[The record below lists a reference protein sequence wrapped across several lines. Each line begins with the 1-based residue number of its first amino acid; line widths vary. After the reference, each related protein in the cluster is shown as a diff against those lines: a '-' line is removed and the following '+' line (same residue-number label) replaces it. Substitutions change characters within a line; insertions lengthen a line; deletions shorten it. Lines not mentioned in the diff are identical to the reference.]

1 MAGLVRLAAQA
12 ALAAL
17 TAMAACGG
25 GGDGPLDGGGRDR
38 DDGDGPDPFMCDPV
52 IGDRTAPIELAPISA
67 AGPDGTVL
75 TDGAV
80 VRMIAPPQGGIILL
94 VGVRAKNVDGC
105 AVQLTA
111 ALRDPGTN
119 QVVGLESRPAQLR
132 VGVDGWG
139 VPVEAHFFSMANLA
153 VCPAAAATRDLF
165 DQPWLLEL
173 SVDDDG
179 RQAMTSVT
187 IVPSCEGVDPAW
199 DCPCQ
204 CAADY
209 QPGTCAALPDGGDG
223 GV

>member
-1 MAGLVRLAAQA
+1 MARLIDLA

-17 TAMAACGG
+17 AALGCGG
-25 GGDGPLDGGGRDR
+25 ASDGPGDGGGRDR
-38 DDGDGPDPFMCDPV
+38 DDGDGPDPFACAPR
-52 IGDRTAPIELAPISA
+52 IGDLTAPIELVPISA

-80 VRMIAPPQGGIILL
+80 VPMIAPPQGGIILL
-94 VGVRAKNVDGC
+94 VGVRARNVNGC

-153 VCPAAAATRDLF
+153 VCPAAGATRDVV
-165 DQPWLLEL
+165 DQPWRLEL

-179 RQAMTSVT
+179 RQATTAVT
-187 IVPSCEGVDPAW
+187 IVPSCAGVDPAW

-209 QPGTCAALPDGGDG
+209 QPGMCAALPDGGDA